1 MDMPDNEGNLCR
13 MLSAEIEGLLEV
25 NREFSATQTVQIQ
38 PLAGNGHLQA
48 IAYYSSTVTPMERAV
63 PATMDMAASMLAA
76 FRSGILVVAI

>member
-1 MDMPDNEGNLCR
+1 MDMPDNEMNLR
-13 MLSAEIEGLLEV
+13 WMLSGEAEGLLEV
-25 NREFSATQTVQIQ
+25 NQGLNATQTARIQ
-38 PLAGNGHLQA
+38 PLAGNGHLQE